1 MGKYWALESNAAK
14 FKPQLCHL
22 AALAKFCSSFSEVW
36 FPHQKIRDE
45 TSTYVSQKLN
55 DIRYIKG
62 LNVS

>member
-1 MGKYWALESNAAK
+1 MAKYWAPESNAAK

-22 AALAKFCSSFSEVW
+22 AALAKFCSSFSEMW
-36 FPHQKIRDE
+36 FPHQRTGVKLVPM
-45 TSTYVSQKLN
+45 SYKKLN